1 MSDTGVEVL
10 ETSDISESVS
20 ASPSSS
26 LAGVA
31 TPFSSAW
38 KVAMV
43 SPFSRIL
50 SFNPEVSGLAGFGV
64 NGGGGGSGRF
74 WASVSAFGGAG
85 GSSCEVLRLTSLPSM
100 GPPPPRPLPR
110 KPFLLSPPPVVILRG

>member
-1 MSDTGVEVL
+1 MSDMGVEVL
-10 ETSDISESVS
+10 ETSDNSESVS
-20 ASPSSS
+20 SSPSSS

-50 SFNPEVSGLAGFGV
+50 SFNPEESSGLAGFGV
-64 NGGGGGSGRF
+64 NGGGG
-74 WASVSAFGGAG
+74 
-85 GSSCEVLRLTSLPSM
+85 
-100 GPPPPRPLPR
+100 
-110 KPFLLSPPPVVILRG
+110 